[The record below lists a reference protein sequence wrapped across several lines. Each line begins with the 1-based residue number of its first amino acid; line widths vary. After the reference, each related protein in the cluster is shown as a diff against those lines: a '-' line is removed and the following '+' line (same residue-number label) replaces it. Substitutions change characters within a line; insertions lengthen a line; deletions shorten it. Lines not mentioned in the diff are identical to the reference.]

1 MISLPTVG
9 TTECPHC
16 GGGGLIKCYSCNGKR
31 IVDCGYCSDGRVMCK
46 DCWGNGYRNVPT
58 NESGK
63 RDKVPGGQV
72 SGIICIINM
81 HLSHIFDKGELGS
94 FDNRKLTTPLQ
105 SHCCFYMYKTAY
117 S

>member
-1 MISLPTVG
+1 MIHKIPFDYTLFSGENYVDDFVAYVG
-9 TTECPHC
+9 
-16 GGGGLIKCYSCNGKR
+16 LS
-31 IVDCGYCSDGRVMCK
+31 
-46 DCWGNGYRNVPT
+46 
-58 NESGK
+58 
-63 RDKVPGGQV
+63 DKVPGGQV

>member
-1 MISLPTVG
+1 MSSY
-9 TTECPHC
+9 E
-16 GGGGLIKCYSCNGKR
+16 
-31 IVDCGYCSDGRVMCK
+31 K
-46 DCWGNGYRNVPT
+46 DCKWHFAAL
-58 NESGK
+58 E
-63 RDKVPGGQV
+63 DMPGGQV

-117 S
+117 Y

>member
-1 MISLPTVG
+1 VKVKQVTGSCFILYNLPDEEWKVQVVIKDETIWATQKAMAQLFGVGVPAISKHLT
-9 TTECPHC
+9 HI
-16 GGGGLIKCYSCNGKR
+16 L
-31 IVDCGYCSDGRVMCK
+31 
-46 DCWGNGYRNVPT
+46 
-58 NESGK
+58 
-63 RDKVPGGQV
+63 VPGGQV